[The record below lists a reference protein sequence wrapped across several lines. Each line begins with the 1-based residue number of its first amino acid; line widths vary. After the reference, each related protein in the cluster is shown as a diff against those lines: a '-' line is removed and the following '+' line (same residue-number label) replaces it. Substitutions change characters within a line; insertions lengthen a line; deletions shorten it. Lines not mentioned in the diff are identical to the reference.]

1 MQRHMGEYLVHF
13 ESWHTG
19 IKMVAKAIWHY
30 IMNLSARLVIAIKPY
45 RSEHR
50 EGAQI
55 VDASNVVVVDMGHQ
69 NGVERLE
76 WQRHELLT
84 YIGSA
89 IYEHTCSG

>member
-1 MQRHMGEYLVHF
+1 
-13 ESWHTG
+13 
-19 IKMVAKAIWHY
+19 
-30 IMNLSARLVIAIKPY
+30 MNLSARLVIAIKPY

-55 VDASNVVVVDMGHQ
+55 VDASHVVVVYVCHQ

-76 WQRHELLT
+76 GQRHELLA
-84 YIGSA
+84 YVGSA